1 MIEDKLKNQEKKL
14 LVEKELSFI
23 HIDKVKMMIFSSTIM
38 RNLMMDLLD
47 LA

>member
-1 MIEDKLKNQEKKL
+1 MQQRIAQ
-14 LVEKELSFI
+14 LSTVMSKRV
-23 HIDKVKMMIFSSTIM
+23 DTVRMMIFSSNIM